1 MPGNIADS
9 TTLNN
14 GVPMPWFG
22 LGVFQTKPGREVE
35 DAVAWALEAGYRHID
50 TAALY
55 GNEAGVG
62 RALHASGVPRGEVF
76 VTTKVWNSDQGYD
89 KTLRAFDG
97 SLNKLGF
104 DFVDL
109 YLVHWPVKGKYKQTW
124 RALEAIYADGRART
138 IGVSNFHVHHLQDLL
153 DGARVV
159 PAVNQVEFH
168 PYLQQPDLVAFCRTQ
183 GIQFEAWSPIMRGR
197 VTQVPALVEIGRAH
211 GKTAVQVTLRW
222 ILQQQIVTIPKSAQ
236 KQRIIDNADVFDFEL
251 SPVEMARIATLD
263 RHERV
268 GPDPDNFNF

>member
-251 SPVEMARIATLD
+251 SPAEMARIATLD

>member
-1 MPGNIADS
+1 MPGNIADT

>member
-62 RALHASGVPRGEVF
+62 HALHASGLPRGEVF

-251 SPVEMARIATLD
+251 SPAEMARIATLD

>member
-1 MPGNIADS
+1 MPGNIADT

-251 SPVEMARIATLD
+251 SPAEMARIATLD